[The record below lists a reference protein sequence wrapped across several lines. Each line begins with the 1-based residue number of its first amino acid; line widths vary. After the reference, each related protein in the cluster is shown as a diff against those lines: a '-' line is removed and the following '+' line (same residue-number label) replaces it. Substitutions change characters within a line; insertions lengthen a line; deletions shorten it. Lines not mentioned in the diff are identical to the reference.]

1 MKDKNCAGHEK
12 APPPT
17 GTRGSR
23 TDSLVRRCLRG
34 ETDAIQELVVRFQA
48 EVYGLC
54 VRLLNH
60 RHDAE
65 DVTQEVFLR
74 IFRSLGCWDATRP
87 LKPWIMGIAVN
98 RCRTWLAQ
106 RARRPELVDYL
117 QDIVAGPRTD
127 DAAELLQ
134 EIYAALADL
143 RLEYRTVF
151 VLFHE
156 QGQPYEEI
164 ALALERPVGT
174 IKTWLHRARLE
185 ILERLRRRG
194 MVTDEGDGV
203 ASDRLPENGRKR
215 T

>member
-1 MKDKNCAGHEK
+1 MASEDAN
-12 APPPT
+12 
-17 GTRGSR
+17 
-23 TDSLVRRCLRG
+23 LVRRCLRG
-34 ETDAIQELVVRFQA
+34 ETPAVQLLVGRFQA

-54 VRLLNH
+54 CRLLGC

-74 IFRSLGCWDATRP
+74 VFRSLRGWDRARP
-87 LKPWIMGIAVN
+87 LKPWVMGIAVN

-106 RARRPELVDYL
+106 RARRPEPVDYL
-117 QDIVAGPRTD
+117 QETAAGPAPD
-127 DAAELLQ
+127 DSAELLD
-134 EIYAALADL
+134 EIRQALGGL

-164 ALALERPVGT
+164 AEALGRPVGT

-185 ILERLRRRG
+185 VLERLKQRG
-194 MVTDEGDGV
+194 MVAEEDAARPTDAAQE
-203 ASDRLPENGRKR
+203 LR
-215 T
+215 TPRP